1 MSKELPT
8 QAADEYE
15 LPEPLARND
24 ELPSTTT
31 VPAQARTPSEL
42 PTQAADEYEL
52 PEQLARN
59 DALPST
65 TTVPAQARPSEAVV
79 TQPAKP
85 TYISVKRVHQTSA
98 RSDSEVCY
106 VILAIFVCL
115 LFGPLG
121 LIVLLL
127 IRGALK

>member
-1 MSKELPT
+1 MYSSTAEMSKELPT

-31 VPAQARTPSEL
+31 VPAQARTPSE
-42 PTQAADEYEL
+42 
-52 PEQLARN
+52 
-59 DALPST
+59 
-65 TTVPAQARPSEAVV
+65 AVV
-79 TQPAKP
+79 TQPAQP

-98 RSDSEVCY
+98 RSEMAYTLCY
-106 VILAIFVCL
+106 VVLAIFVRL

-121 LIVLLL
+121 LIVLVL
-127 IRGALK
+127 IRRCPTENDFDSVSD